1 MIAFELPNIVS
12 LFQNFI
18 NNILYKILGK
28 FYTTNIENILIYNN
42 LKKEESINIQKL
54 FTVLKKV
61 RLQVDLKKFQLYV
74 IEIDYLQLII
84 STKGISIE
92 LKKNKAI
99 PNYKTLS

>member
-54 FTVLKKV
+54 FTALKKV